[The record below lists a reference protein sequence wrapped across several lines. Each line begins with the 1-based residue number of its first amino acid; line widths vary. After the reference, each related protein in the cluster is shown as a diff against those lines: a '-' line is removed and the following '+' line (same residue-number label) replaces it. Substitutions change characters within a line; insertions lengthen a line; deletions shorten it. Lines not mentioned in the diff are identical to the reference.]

1 MKKMVG
7 LFRVMTFEE
16 LDKAAEVMVKY
27 SPTDAY
33 QILDETFAKTVKG
46 DTFRRK
52 ALNNLMKVW
61 GNGQKPLSDFQE
73 KVLER
78 YAISNYDEKKSLQ
91 VLMMLYSFSFF
102 SDTINIIGK
111 YLRMQDTFQSKT
123 IMEEVRS
130 TYGMTETVNKGVLTV
145 LGSLV
150 DWGFLFRSKP
160 GVYELTKDKILITD
174 EFIKNVLI
182 RSILAHTDAEY
193 LPLEIINNQA
203 GLFMFDYQVSRL
215 EVHLD
220 DLNVLRERTDT
231 FIGLK

>member
-33 QILDETFAKTVKG
+33 QILDETFAKIIKG

-52 ALNNLMKVW
+52 ALNNLMNVW

-73 KVLER
+73 KVLKQ
-78 YAISNYDEKKSLQ
+78 YAISNYDEKKTLQ
-91 VLMMLYSFSFF
+91 VLMLLYSFSFF

-130 TYGMTETVNKGVLTV
+130 TYGMTETVNKGLLTV

-150 DWGFLFRSKP
+150 DWGFLLRSKP
-160 GVYELTKDKILITD
+160 GVY
-174 EFIKNVLI
+174 
-182 RSILAHTDAEY
+182 
-193 LPLEIINNQA
+193 
-203 GLFMFDYQVSRL
+203 
-215 EVHLD
+215 
-220 DLNVLRERTDT
+220 
-231 FIGLK
+231 